1 MRETTN
7 TGNSYSSSY
16 RWVVLI
22 AFMLLAGIN
31 QMLWLNF
38 VPLLGQIQD
47 RYGVSEMMATN
58 LTVCFPLLY
67 VLLAMPSGAMIDR
80 RGYRFT
86 IGVGA
91 VIMAIFAL
99 FRIYTD
105 SFWFLLIGQIGIA
118 VSQPFILNGITK
130 LSADWFEEHQRA
142 LATGLGT
149 AGMFAGMAL
158 GLALTPV
165 LDEELGLQKTMIIF
179 AALTL
184 LSSLFFLFSVREN
197 PAVVPV
203 QGASQGPVAVS
214 APGIM
219 ESPEGAEPLAGES
232 TSSLTAFSE
241 MIAIVRQ
248 PALALVIGIAFLAL
262 GFFNGLTTWLE
273 ALLSENG
280 VKAIDA
286 GLIGGAMIL
295 GGIAGSILLP
305 GLSDHLEKRK
315 PVLIFCGF
323 AGLILTVPVCL
334 SGNLT
339 VLYWAA
345 GFLGFFFL
353 PGYALLLAM
362 SEELAG
368 AERAGGA
375 AGALMLA
382 GNAGGVLVVAI
393 MGILKSDVSG
403 WRPAEYFLFAI
414 LALVCLLAFWTRE
427 SFRPGSASER
437 NQATGS

>member
-1 MRETTN
+1 MQCLVNPGKRGRFRDERRIKVEK
-7 TGNSYSSSY
+7 GHVSGY

-31 QMLWLNF
+31 QLLWLNF
-38 VPLLGQIQD
+38 VPLLGQIQE
-47 RYGVSEMMATN
+47 RYAVSEMMATG

-86 IGVGA
+86 IGLGA
-91 VIMAIFAL
+91 VIMAVFAF
-99 FRIYTD
+99 FRIYTE
-105 SFWFLLIGQIGIA
+105 SFWFLLIGQVGIA
-118 VSQPFILNGITK
+118 IAQPFILNGITK

-149 AGMFAGMAL
+149 AGMFAGMAT
-158 GLALTPV
+158 GLALTPA
-165 LDEELGLQKTMIIF
+165 LNEEFGLQNTMIIF
-179 AALTL
+179 AGLTL
-184 LSSLFFLFSVREN
+184 GVSLFFLVAVREN
-197 PAVVPV
+197 PATR
-203 QGASQGPVAVS
+203 
-214 APGIM
+214 
-219 ESPEGAEPLAGES
+219 AGES
-232 TSSLTAFSE
+232 APRGVEGIESESLTAFSE
-241 MIAIVRQ
+241 MIAIVRR
-248 PALALVIGIAFLAL
+248 PDLALIIGIAFLAL

-280 VKAIDA
+280 VEALDA

-295 GGIAGSILLP
+295 GGILGSISLP
-305 GLSDHLEKRK
+305 GLSDYLERRK

-323 AGLILTVPVCL
+323 AGLILSLPVCL

-339 VLYWAA
+339 LLYWTA

-427 SFRPGSASER
+427 SFRPGSESER